1 MGGLVGFGREVRL
14 CWILRRGRGD
24 GQSQRSRLGSDQGGW
39 NLRIAG
45 SCPAGNRKG
54 SRAGIALQTS
64 AACKLVLLS
73 AGALRGI
80 LQEDTTIPNAKR
92 QLFFCSVLNFWIAKA
107 EFWYD
112 DHARTMT
119 VRQPACL
126 PGL

>member
-1 MGGLVGFGREVRL
+1 LVGFGREARL

-92 QLFFCSVLNFWIAKA
+92 QLFFVLF
-107 EFWYD
+107 
-112 DHARTMT
+112 
-119 VRQPACL
+119 
-126 PGL
+126 